1 MIISLNF
8 LYHLV
13 WLLLLD
19 TGKKTNILKPF
30 STCSRSGLLLFL
42 GIILISFNLRP
53 GFTSVGA
60 ILGLIQDD
68 LGMTHTQLGLLTTL
82 PLLAFST
89 ASLFTSRLTRWVG
102 FEMTLMIGVV
112 MIGSGTILRGLGGI
126 YLLYVAT
133 VIMGGGIAIC
143 NVALI
148 PLIKNRLDQHAA
160 MVTATYTLGMSV
172 FSALGSGVT
181 APLSVNL
188 QWGWRG
194 GLMIWAVLTLIT
206 IPVWMIQLKSR
217 YAPKNQNAHTVK
229 GLNLLKYRRAWQI
242 TIFMGIQSFIF
253 YALASWGPEILI
265 SKGFSIEESG
275 WAIFYM
281 QIVSLGA
288 VYVTPILADRPGYLR
303 YLVLIM
309 GATFFLA
316 FGLLLS
322 SERWVLYLALT
333 IMAQATGGS
342 ISLSYYLI
350 SKSTQKS
357 ENTVKLSGMAQSFG
371 YYIAAGGP
379 FFVGWLYDIIQD
391 WNTILMLF
399 FGVICFYTYF
409 SWMSIRDGV
418 VETD

>member
-1 MIISLNF
+1 MRL
-8 LYHLV
+8 
-13 WLLLLD
+13 
-19 TGKKTNILKPF
+19 F
-30 STCSRSGLLLFL
+30 STWSRSSLLLFL

-53 GFTSVGA
+53 GITSVGA

-68 LGMTHTQLGLLTTL
+68 LSMTHTQLGLLTTL

-89 ASLFTSRLTRWVG
+89 ASLFTSRLTRWIG
-102 FEMTLMIGVV
+102 FEMSLMVGII
-112 MIGSGTILRGLGGI
+112 MIGSGTVLRGLGGI
-126 YLLYVAT
+126 YLLYIAT

-148 PLIKNRLDQHAA
+148 PLIKNRLNQHAA

-181 APLSVNL
+181 APIAVNL

-194 GLMIWAVLTLIT
+194 GLIVWGIIALVT
-206 IPVWMIQLKSR
+206 IPIWMFQLKSR
-217 YAPKNQNAHTVK
+217 HAPKKEKSHTIR
-229 GLNLLKYRRAWQI
+229 GLNLWKYRRAWQI
-242 TIFMGIQSFIF
+242 TIFMGLQSFIF

-265 SKGFSIEESG
+265 SKGFSLEESG
-275 WAIFYM
+275 WALFYM
-281 QIVSLGA
+281 QIVSLAA
-288 VYVTPILADRPGYLR
+288 VYVMPILADRPGYLR
-303 YLVLIM
+303 YLVIGM
-309 GATFFLA
+309 SATFFLA
-316 FGLLLS
+316 FSLLLS
-322 SERWVLYLALT
+322 QNHMVLYLALT

-350 SKSTQKS
+350 SKSTEKS
-357 ENTVKLSGMAQSFG
+357 ENTVKLSAMAQSFG

-379 FFVGWLYDIIQD
+379 FIVGWLYDIIQD
-391 WNTILMLF
+391 WNIILMMF
-399 FGVICFYTYF
+399 FGVICLYAYF